1 MVGFR
6 GADPKH
12 ATLPVASSP
21 PLLTLLIALHPVTR
35 GITDVKATGQFLP
48 RGSQGPPVTKNVW
61 GLAVSAELVGKKT
74 KPWHALLTTAG
85 ITPNGVVSK
94 SRPCVWRRLA
104 TGPIAD
110 NYGKDSRWDWRS
122 AQCERRVRLHMQSRD
137 VVPTSGARAS
147 AGEET

>member
-61 GLAVSAELVGKKT
+61 DLAVSAELVGKKE
-74 KPWHALLTTAG
+74 KPWYALLTEAG
-85 ITPNGVVSK
+85 VTPTGAVSRF
-94 SRPCVWRRLA
+94 RPCVWRRIG

-110 NYGKDSRWDWRS
+110 RIGKDSRWDWRS
-122 AQCERRVRLHMQSRD
+122 APCERRVRLMMQSRD
-137 VVPTSGARAS
+137 VAPTSEARAS
-147 AGEET
+147 AG